1 MEVNQV
7 NNEEKLNDYGGSLAV
22 VFSQYP
28 GLDLSQE
35 ATMFFKAPEAYLRS
49 QINSY
54 GGTLSY
60 TVTYGGGNV
69 WEKITPDV
77 LLVGGEGKQ
86 LLFYSGLK
94 VQANTPV
101 DISVPIDPYYWTTV
115 SGGVV
120 DRETLMVV
128 LNSLEGLYIR
138 AR

>member
-1 MEVNQV
+1 MIV
-7 NNEEKLNDYGGSLAV
+7 K
-22 VFSQYP
+22 SQHNRV
-28 GLDLSQE
+28 E
-35 ATMFFKAPEAYLRS
+35 LRS
-49 QINSY
+49 DQ
-54 GGTLSY
+54 T
-60 TVTYGGGNV
+60 
-69 WEKITPDV
+69 WFTPDV
-77 LLVGGEGKQ
+77 LMVGGEGKQ

-115 SGGVV
+115 SGGEV

>member
-35 ATMFFKAPEAYLRS
+35 ATMFFQAPEAYLRS

-54 GGTLSY
+54 GGILSY

-86 LLFYSGLK
+86 LLFYSGLR
-94 VQANTPV
+94 VQANTPA
-101 DISVPIDPYYWTTV
+101 DISVPIDRYYWTTV
-115 SGGVV
+115 SGGEV

>member
-22 VFSQYP
+22 VFNQYP

-35 ATMFFKAPEAYLRS
+35 ATMFFKAPQAYLRS

-69 WEKITPDV
+69 WEKITPG
-77 LLVGGEGKQ
+77 LATNSIFLCF
-86 LLFYSGLK
+86 LFVK
-94 VQANTPV
+94 NH
-101 DISVPIDPYYWTTV
+101 
-115 SGGVV
+115 
-120 DRETLMVV
+120 
-128 LNSLEGLYIR
+128 
-138 AR
+138 

>member
-35 ATMFFKAPEAYLRS
+35 ATMFFQAPEAYLRS

-86 LLFYSGLK
+86 LLFYSGLR
-94 VQANTPV
+94 VQANTPA

-115 SGGVV
+115 SGGEV